1 MEHDFITMKDILSYL
16 NPDFIKNL
24 RVLIVGIITCIVL
37 FLVHEKEIKKNLFEV
52 RDYIKLY
59 IVFIILVIVLIALP
73 IN

>member
-1 MEHDFITMKDILSYL
+1 MNDILSYL

-37 FLVHEKEIKKNLFEV
+37 FLVNEKEIKKNLFEI